1 MAKNKGTDLWNTP
14 ADPKADL
21 AAFSKEEPH
30 LVVTPAE
37 EVRLPSPEELADP
50 NALINLLPEETLK
63 QRFARYVTESNATM
77 SKETT
82 DEVIYYGLVGETGEV
97 AELFKKHLGHG
108 HPLSLPSLRKEIGDV
123 LWYVAR
129 VQERYGTKGEHGIE
143 PFLIIGP
150 RSEML
155 KRLAQQVAGCT
166 EEFMQ
171 EAKSMDVTDRCSRI
185 VAYLVGLYR
194 EAELSLTPESDSL
207 KDLNKHMEHSLFNIL
222 DENKAKLSARF
233 QSGAFSTEESLNRK
247 ETDK

>member
-1 MAKNKGTDLWNTP
+1 MAKNKGTDPWNTP

-21 AAFSKEEPH
+21 AAFSKEEP
-30 LVVTPAE
+30 LLSVTPE
-37 EVRLPSPEELADP
+37 EEAGLAS
-50 NALINLLPEETLK
+50 LEETLK
-63 QRFARYVTESNATM
+63 QRFARYVAESNATM

-129 VQERYGTKGEHGIE
+129 VQERYGTKGEQHGIE